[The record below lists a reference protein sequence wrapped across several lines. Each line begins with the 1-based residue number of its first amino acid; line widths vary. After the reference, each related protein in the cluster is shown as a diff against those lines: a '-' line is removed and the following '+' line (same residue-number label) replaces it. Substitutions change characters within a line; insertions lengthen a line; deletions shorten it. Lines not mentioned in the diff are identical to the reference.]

1 MNNTPQWIKDE
12 WNKVPREL
20 LKCARA
26 AEGDC
31 RGRLTKEHALDYVG
45 RQIQELWAI
54 LDMCAFHHAVDRYQD
69 GGKMMKKVHGVIA
82 AHRATVLELEK
93 YPRKDWQREYLRW
106 EYDVT
111 APGLLRLKGVE
122 NK

>member
-12 WNKVPREL
+12 WDKVPREKL
-20 LKCARA
+20 RCVRA

-31 RGRLTKEHALDYVG
+31 KGRLTKEHALEYAG

-54 LDMCAFHHAVDRYQD
+54 LDMCAFHHAVDRFQD

-82 AHRATVLELEK
+82 AHQATEKELAK
-93 YPRKDWQREYLRW
+93 YPRKNWHGEYLRFV
-106 EYDVT
+106 YD
-111 APGLLRLKGVE
+111 PSQPSLLK
-122 NK
+122 KA